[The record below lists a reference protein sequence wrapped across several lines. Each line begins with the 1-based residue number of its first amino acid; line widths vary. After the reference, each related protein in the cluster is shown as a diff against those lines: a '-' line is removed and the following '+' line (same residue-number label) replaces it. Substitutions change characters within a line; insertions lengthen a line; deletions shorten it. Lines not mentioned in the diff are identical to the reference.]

1 MMQFNEQ
8 FPDANILQTLCA
20 KLSWSHFKS
29 LVSLKDPLA
38 REFYAQM
45 AITDGW
51 SVRTLDDRINSMLFE
66 RTALSKKPEELIKIE
81 LKQLAKQGAMSEA
94 LILKDPY
101 VLDFLELNDHY
112 LERDLEDAILRN
124 IEQFLLELGAGFT
137 FIARQKRIHVAEYL
151 SVLPSREILHN
162 HLQRAIN
169 QAQQKYLTAVDNK
182 KIKFSGKTK
191 K

>member
-1 MMQFNEQ
+1 MSKLTIEPELFFDIQTLITQAKKQAAVAVNASLTMMYWQIGQRINQAVLNGERAEYGKQVVANLAPQLTNEFGKGWSARNIAYMMQFNEQ

-94 LILKDPY
+94 LILKAPY
-101 VLDFLELNDHY
+101 VLNF
-112 LERDLEDAILRN
+112 
-124 IEQFLLELGAGFT
+124 
-137 FIARQKRIHVAEYL
+137 
-151 SVLPSREILHN
+151 
-162 HLQRAIN
+162 
-169 QAQQKYLTAVDNK
+169 
-182 KIKFSGKTK
+182 
-191 K
+191 